1 MIRSAGALGV
11 LGGAV
16 FLAAF
21 VVEIPD
27 GWNTVRLVLWF
38 VGSIA
43 VAAGTFPV
51 HARVSRPLALIGSGA
66 VVVTTGAWLAWLLL
80 AQGRPSPFG
89 GAFGLAGFWI
99 TTAATVGTVV
109 FGLIATRLGVVW
121 RPASIALAIGTALG
135 YLGVGQLRLTSADAP
150 TIYGTLAMAGLAV
163 AALAWIALGLE
174 LALPRRGAPGVR
186 PVATQTRDA

>member
-1 MIRSAGALGV
+1 MIRLAGAVGV

-51 HARVSRPLALIGSGA
+51 HARVSRPLARFASGA
-66 VVVTTGAWLAWLLL
+66 VVVTTGAWLGWLLL
-80 AQGRPSPFG
+80 AQGRPSPFS
-89 GAFGLAGFWI
+89 GAFGLAGFWN

-109 FGLIATRLGVVW
+109 FGLIAARLGVVW

-135 YLGVGQLRLTSADAP
+135 Y
-150 TIYGTLAMAGLAV
+150 
-163 AALAWIALGLE
+163 
-174 LALPRRGAPGVR
+174 
-186 PVATQTRDA
+186 